1 MEVKMEVKMVVRIL
15 VTDGQTKDT
24 SNCRVTFACEK
35 IQGVPK
41 RGGLRISALYVFY
54 CATWAFRGLLN
65 ILGGSY
71 IKIKYCQAILKAFHI
86 FFTQF

>member
-1 MEVKMEVKMVVRIL
+1 MEVKMVVRIL

-54 CATWAFRGLLN
+54 CSMCAFRGLLN
-65 ILGGSY
+65 ILHFWEFFHQNQILPSH
-71 IKIKYCQAILKAFHI
+71 IKGNSL
-86 FFTQF
+86 FTQF